1 MYLDNNYNIY
11 KVISIYHKFK
21 KITNT
26 KKQRLEEKKIRKKTP
41 DRKFLNFVKTFK
53 LCEMQFYDKINI

>member
-26 KKQRLEEKKIRKKTP
+26 KKQRLEEKKIRKK
-41 DRKFLNFVKTFK
+41 KKTK
-53 LCEMQFYDKINI
+53 PEEL